1 MGALIGFA
9 IAGGIVILV
18 IIAAALA
25 PHVNCNDTSLYYE
38 GKVEFLF
45 DGDTIQVEGCKI
57 RLALVDTPERE
68 MPGYNEATV
77 FTSTICPKGS
87 TAIVDQDDLQPHD
100 KYDRILANVICS
112 DKNLSEELLEN
123 NHAKLLTRFCDTSEF
138 ASEAWA
144 TKFGC

>member
-18 IIAAALA
+18 IIAAALV
-25 PHVNCNDTSLYYE
+25 PLVDCSDTSLYYE
-38 GKVEFLF
+38 GKVEFIF

-77 FTSTICPKGS
+77 FTSNICPKGS
-87 TAIVDQDDLQPHD
+87 IAIVDQDDLQPHD

-138 ASEAWA
+138 ASESWA